1 MKRVVITGIGA
12 VTPVGCDIDTFWNSL
27 MDGKCGID
35 FITKCDTSNLQAK
48 VAAEVKD
55 FDAKKYFA
63 TPGEIRR
70 TDDYIKFAVGAAEEA
85 VNDSKIKDSDIDP
98 TRFGCYL
105 GSGMGGMGTFLSE
118 ADKLRTRGVDRV
130 SPFFIPMS
138 IANMAT
144 GMVAIRHGAK
154 GPSLP
159 IVTAC
164 ATSSNAIGEAYRAIK
179 HGYADA
185 IIAGGSEASIN
196 ELAVAGFVNCK
207 ALSLSQDP
215 NAASLPFDARR
226 GGFVMGEGA
235 AVLILEEYDRAVAR
249 GAKIYAEIVG
259 YGNTCDAYHIT
270 SPDPEAEGA
279 INAIKLAKEEAGITG
294 KEEIYINA
302 HGTGTHMNDSMET
315 TALKAVFGEDA
326 YKLHISSTKS
336 VTGHMLGA
344 AGAIEAIA
352 SVLALK
358 NGIVPPTINYKEK
371 DEELDLDY
379 TPNTP
384 VKADLKY
391 ALSSSLGF
399 GGHNACIALKRVD
412 A

>member
-1 MKRVVITGIGA
+1 MKRVVVTGIGA
-12 VTPVGCDIDTFWNSL
+12 VTPIGCEIDTIWNNL
-27 MDGKCGID
+27 LEGNCGIGLISK
-35 FITKCDTSNLQAK
+35 FDTSELKAK

-55 FDAKKYFA
+55 FDASKYFE

-85 VNDSKIKDSDIDP
+85 VKDSGIKDSDIEP

-118 ADKLRTRGVDRV
+118 ANKLRDRGPERV

-144 GMVAIRHGAK
+144 GMVAIRHNAK

-196 ELAVAGFVNCK
+196 NLAVAGFVNCK
-207 ALSLSQDP
+207 ALSLSEDP
-215 NAASLPFDARR
+215 TAASLPFDARS
-226 GGFVMGEGA
+226 GGFVMCEGA
-235 AVLILEEYDRAVAR
+235 AVLILEEYDRAKAR

-259 YGNTCDAYHIT
+259 YGNTCDAYHMT
-270 SPDPEAEGA
+270 APDPDAEGA

-294 KEEIYINA
+294 NEEVYVNA
-302 HGTGTHMNDSMET
+302 HGTGTHMNDLMET
-315 TALKAVFGEDA
+315 TALKNVFGEKA
-326 YKLHISSTKS
+326 YDLHISSTKS

-358 NGIVPPTINYKEK
+358 NGVVPPTINYKEK

-384 VKADLKY
+384 VKANLEY

-399 GGHNACIALKRVD
+399 GGHNACVAFKKVD
-412 A
+412 

>member
-1 MKRVVITGIGA
+1 MKRVVVTGIGA
-12 VTPVGCDIDTFWNSL
+12 VTPIGCEIDTIWNNL
-27 MDGKCGID
+27 LEGNCGIGLISK
-35 FITKCDTSNLQAK
+35 FDTSELKAK

-55 FDAKKYFA
+55 FDASKYFE

-85 VNDSKIKDSDIDP
+85 VKDSGIKDSDIEP

-118 ADKLRTRGVDRV
+118 ANKLRDRGPERV

-144 GMVAIRHGAK
+144 GMVAIRHNAK

-196 ELAVAGFVNCK
+196 NLAVAGFVNCK
-207 ALSLSQDP
+207 ALSLSEDP

-235 AVLILEEYDRAVAR
+235 AVLILEEYDRAKAR

-259 YGNTCDAYHIT
+259 YGNTCDAYHMT
-270 SPDPEAEGA
+270 APDPDAEGA

-294 KEEIYINA
+294 NEEVYDNA
-302 HGTGTHMNDSMET
+302 HGTGTHMNDLKET
-315 TALKAVFGEDA
+315 TALKNVFGEKA
-326 YKLHISSTKS
+326 YDLHISSTKS

-358 NGIVPPTINYKEK
+358 NGVVPPTINYKEK

-384 VKADLKY
+384 VKANLEY

-399 GGHNACIALKRVD
+399 GGHNACVAFKKVD
-412 A
+412 

>member
-1 MKRVVITGIGA
+1 MKRVVVTGIGA
-12 VTPVGCDIDTFWNSL
+12 VTPVGCDIDTIWNNL
-27 MDGKCGID
+27 IEGKCGID
-35 FITKCDTSNLQAK
+35 FITKIDTSNLKAK

-55 FDAKKYFA
+55 FDASKYFD

-85 VNDSKIKDSDIDP
+85 VKDSKIKDSDIDP

-118 ADKLRTRGVDRV
+118 SDKLRSRGVDRV
-130 SPFFIPMS
+130 SPFFIPMT

-164 ATSSNAIGEAYRAIK
+164 ATSSNAIGEAYRTIK

-196 ELAVAGFVNCK
+196 ELGVAGFVNCK
-207 ALSLSQDP
+207 ALSLSEDP
-215 NAASLPFDARR
+215 NAASLPFDARG

-249 GAKIYAEIVG
+249 GAKIYAEVVG

-270 SPDPEAEGA
+270 SPDPNAEGA
-279 INAIKLAKEEAGITG
+279 INAIKNAKEEAGISG
-294 KEEIYINA
+294 DEQIYINA
-302 HGTGTHMNDSMET
+302 HGTGTAANDSMET
-315 TALKAVFGEDA
+315 TALKNVFGKKA
-326 YKLHISSTKS
+326 YDLHISSTKS

-344 AGAIEAIA
+344 AGAIEAIV

-358 NGIVPPTINYKEK
+358 NGVVPPTINYKEK

-384 VKADLKY
+384 VKADLEY

-399 GGHNACIALKRVD
+399 GGHNACVAFKRID
-412 A
+412 